1 MARFGLAGG
10 LFAAAVFAWS
20 AAAPTQTLTA
30 TLALVV
36 TLIHTPISYWHTH
49 VRRRQPGLSFLYAQ
63 ATLDVVLVTL
73 VVDVTGGSTS
83 VVAPLY
89 ILLISAYTLLLPLQG
104 GFLVTSL
111 ACMAYIAD
119 VVWAQGTALD
129 TVVALQ
135 LGIFVSVAV
144 VVGLISTKLR
154 VTGAELTSI
163 EHALEQ
169 LRLDTGDILG
179 NIPTAVLTIDGEGR
193 LVYANPAAEQLL
205 GISLAMWLDRPVM
218 DELGRRSS
226 GLKAAVERTLKH
238 CIPVASAEIQVL
250 SRGAQIPVGI
260 STAVLERREGL
271 PSVTAIMRDI
281 SDRVRMERLRQSTE
295 RLEAVA
301 ELSASLAHEIKNPL
315 ASISSSVQQM
325 ELGADADEDD
335 LLLSRLILKESDRLS
350 RLLSDFIDFA
360 RVRIERTRELDLR
373 EIVNHA
379 LQVIQQ
385 HPSYHEEIE
394 IDVSLEDRPVLFDGD
409 EDLMHRVVSNLVLNA
424 VQAAP
429 AGRVTRVEVEV
440 RNWEGDSAPQGIDI
454 KNPVI
459 LRVSD
464 NGPGINE
471 SDLKRIFD
479 PFFTKRRGGTGLG
492 LAIVHRAVR
501 EHQGTVLVSS
511 SPDSGTR
518 FTVCLPGRTPAATEV
533 AGEKQS

>member
-1 MARFGLAGG
+1 
-10 LFAAAVFAWS
+10 
-20 AAAPTQTLTA
+20 
-30 TLALVV
+30 
-36 TLIHTPISYWHTH
+36 
-49 VRRRQPGLSFLYAQ
+49 
-63 ATLDVVLVTL
+63 
-73 VVDVTGGSTS
+73 
-83 VVAPLY
+83 
-89 ILLISAYTLLLPLQG
+89 
-104 GFLVTSL
+104 
-111 ACMAYIAD
+111 
-119 VVWAQGTALD
+119 
-129 TVVALQ
+129 
-135 LGIFVSVAV
+135 
-144 VVGLISTKLR
+144 

-226 GLKAAVERTLKH
+226 GLKAAVERTLRH

-409 EDLMHRVVSNLVLNA
+409 EDLMHRVVSNLVLNS

-440 RNWEGDSAPQGIDI
+440 RYGEGDPVPQGIDI
-454 KNPVI
+454 RNPVI